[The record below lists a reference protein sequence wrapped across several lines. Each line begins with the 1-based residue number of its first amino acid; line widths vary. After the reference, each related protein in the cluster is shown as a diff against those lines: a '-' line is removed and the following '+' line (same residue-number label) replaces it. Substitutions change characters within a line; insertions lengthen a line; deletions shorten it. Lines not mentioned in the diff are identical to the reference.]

1 MNHERLRKKFYE
13 LTRKHIDN
21 TADVLRIMV
30 KDLGFITT
38 QEFFAL
44 NKESKEMID
53 VDMIIKEDALLKAA
67 IKWLKEVKNGN
78 AKITI

>member
-1 MNHERLRKKFYE
+1 MMNHERLCKEFYE
-13 LTRKHIDN
+13 LTGKHIDN

-38 QEFFAL
+38 QEFFVL
-44 NKESKEMID
+44 SKELKEMID

-67 IKWLKEVKNGN
+67 IKWLKEK
-78 AKITI
+78 KR

>member
-1 MNHERLRKKFYE
+1 MNHERLRKEFYE
-13 LTRKHIDN
+13 LTGKRVRN

-38 QEFFAL
+38 QEFFVL
-44 NKESKEMID
+44 SKELKEMID

-67 IKWLKEVKNGN
+67 IKWLKEK
-78 AKITI
+78 KR

>member
-1 MNHERLRKKFYE
+1 MMNHERLCKEFYE
-13 LTRKHIDN
+13 LTGKRVRS

-38 QEFFAL
+38 QEFFVL
-44 NKESKEMID
+44 SKELKEMID

-67 IKWLKEVKNGN
+67 VKWLKEEK
-78 AKITI
+78 K